1 MTAAFAADAGL
12 EPLWKTCLDVEHQSA
27 GHYKDNVNRHLL
39 ELIEGA
45 PRRVLDLGCAAG
57 HCGQVLKERF
67 PGMAVVGVDA
77 NRAAAEAAATR
88 LDHVVCARL
97 DGLDFAAHG
106 IAERSF
112 DAIIAADILEH
123 LVNPWK
129 LLERLA
135 ALVAPGGQLMAS
147 IPNVR
152 NLALLSRALQEG
164 RWEYQPQGLLD
175 ITHLRFFTLREMQH
189 MFAETG
195 WRPEKFGAVISRQL
209 NDTYQQHRNMPAAK
223 VEVGR
228 VALADVSPSE
238 LLELCSE
245 QFLFR
250 CRPATQ

>member
-1 MTAAFAADAGL
+1 MTAAFAADASL
-12 EPLWKTCLDVEHQSA
+12 EPVWKTCLDIEHQSA
-27 GHYKDNVNRHLL
+27 GHYKDNVNRPLL

-57 HCGQVLKERF
+57 HCGEVLKERF
-67 PGMAVVGVDA
+67 PGVAVAGIDA
-77 NRAAAEAAATR
+77 NRAAADAAATR
-88 LDHVVCARL
+88 LDQVVCARL
-97 DGLDFAAHG
+97 DEVDFAAHG
-106 IAERSF
+106 LEEASF

-135 ALVAPGGQLMAS
+135 ALVAPGGQLLAS

-152 NLALLSRALQEG
+152 NLTLLSRALQEG

-195 WRPEKFGAVISRQL
+195 WRPEKFGAVISRHL
-209 NDTYQQHRNMPAAK
+209 NDTYARHRDAPSSRLQF
-223 VEVGR
+223 GR
-228 VALADVSPSE
+228 VSLAGITPSE

-250 CRPATQ
+250 CRRATQ